1 VARRPAQTGRAPQRP
16 RHGDAAECE
25 PVPPF
30 QGPAEARDP
39 ILHKEYALL
48 VVAVPPDASSASEA
62 NLLRQ
67 TGRTSPAL
75 SPFSSPGL
83 RGKSRVVHDRD
94 LLTNLTNAIRD
105 IKRCQYFR
113 GGPDPRARA
122 SGKAQE
128 ERSRAD
134 AARALESAPHGAHA
148 YHARR
153 RRLRGRPASQGLRAG
168 PRPWPSSGL
177 IRRSSA
183 CSLASAARRR
193 VAHWLYRGSG
203 GGGGGGGRR
212 GAPSSGRSTCRV
224 ATATAGAGT
233 AGAGAGAARRLAS
246 AGAEEGRAPGCC
258 CCCGCGCDGLRCVES
273 GGVRLFKLW
282 CWG

>member
-1 VARRPAQTGRAPQRP
+1 VGNDPERNRRRAGPQSGSKAEASPEDPCRTPEVRTLLRSLLSGSYHPFAGDAYRLLLSVGCSHRPTPARGMRRQSLGVPHRPDSRAPQRP
-16 RHGDAAECE
+16 RHGDAVECE

-30 QGPAEARDP
+30 QGPAGAQDP
-39 ILHKEYALL
+39 ILHQEYALL
-48 VVAVPPDASSASEA
+48 VVVVPSDASSASEA

-153 RRLRGRPASQGLRAG
+153 RRLRGRPAS
-168 PRPWPSSGL
+168 
-177 IRRSSA
+177 
-183 CSLASAARRR
+183 
-193 VAHWLYRGSG
+193 
-203 GGGGGGGRR
+203 
-212 GAPSSGRSTCRV
+212 
-224 ATATAGAGT
+224 
-233 AGAGAGAARRLAS
+233 
-246 AGAEEGRAPGCC
+246 
-258 CCCGCGCDGLRCVES
+258 
-273 GGVRLFKLW
+273 
-282 CWG
+282 